1 MAPRSTTPSSLLSPA
16 PAVTAIPAVPGLP
29 VLGNFLAFRQDRLAL
44 QDAAMRLARLARLQM
59 LHVPVYVVS
68 CADLA
73 HQIFVDDAAAY
84 KKSLGLQFLGPL
96 LGDGLLTA
104 EGETHRR
111 HRKLLAPAFA
121 PRRLAAYGEVM
132 VAETRAQLAR
142 WTPGQRIDLSR
153 EMMELTLAI
162 AGRTLFG
169 ADVRGDARTVA
180 AGLELAMHA
189 VTDNLTSV
197 VQLGYRWPLPRHLR
211 MRRAVAQLD
220 EVVYRLIADGR
231 RAGTDRGD
239 VLSMLLLARD
249 EGEGTGIGTGTG
261 GPAARGLTDREVR
274 DEVMTLLLAGHE
286 TTANA
291 LTWTWYELGR
301 HPAALAR
308 LEEEL
313 RRVIGPAGRDRPVT
327 VEDLPSLPY
336 HLAVIEEAM
345 RLHPPAYMTGREAL
359 RDVELGG
366 HALPQR
372 STVLVY
378 IRGIH
383 RRADYFPEPL
393 AFRPERM
400 LPEAK
405 KARPRHHYLPFGAGP
420 RVCIGAHFALLEV
433 QLCLATM
440 VQHARLRVLARSVA
454 PEPLVT
460 LRPRGGLPARV
471 ERTPAA

>member
-1 MAPRSTTPSSLLSPA
+1 MATTSSPFVSPA
-16 PAVTAIPAVPGLP
+16 PAVTSVPAVPGLP
-29 VLGNFLAFRQDRLAL
+29 VVGNLLAFRRDRLGL
-44 QDAAMRLARLARLQM
+44 QDEATRTAPLARLSL
-59 LHVPVYVVS
+59 LHVPVYVAS

-73 HQIFVDDAAAY
+73 HQILVEEADAFR
-84 KKSLGLQFLGPL
+84 KSAGLQFLAPL

-104 EGETHRR
+104 EGETHKR

-142 WTPGQRIDLSR
+142 WTPGRQLDLAR

-180 AGLELAMHA
+180 SGLELAMHSMVA
-189 VTDNLTSV
+189 NLTSV

-220 EVVYRLIADGR
+220 DIVYRLIAEGR

-239 VLSMLLLARD
+239 VLSMLLLAHD
-249 EGEGTGIGTGTG
+249 EGQ
-261 GPAARGLTDREVR
+261 GLSDREVR
-274 DEVMTLLLAGHE
+274 DEVMTLLLAGPE

-291 LTWTWYELGR
+291 LTWAWYELGR
-301 HPAALAR
+301 NPGARAR
-308 LEEEL
+308 LEDVL
-313 RRVIGPAGRDRPVT
+313 GRVVGRERPVT
-327 VEDLPSLPY
+327 ADDLPGLPFN
-336 HLAVIEEAM
+336 LAVIEEAM
-345 RLHPPAYMTGREAL
+345 RLHPPAYIIGREAK
-359 RDVELGG
+359 RDVEIGG
-366 HALPQR
+366 HRLPER
-372 STVLVY
+372 SIVLIY

-383 RRADYFPEPL
+383 RRADYFPDPL

-400 LPEAK
+400 LPDAK

-420 RVCIGAHFALLEV
+420 RVCIGSHFALLEA

-440 VQHARLRVLARSVA
+440 IQRARLRVLATQVA

-460 LRPRGGLPARV
+460 LRPRGGLPAVV
-471 ERTPAA
+471 ERAA